1 MNARTIFATVAI
13 ALLSAAILRA
23 ETLEEVN
30 AKLNAI
36 GAEQIDLGG
45 ETKDA
50 RDALDRKL
58 RNGTLD
64 TPEMK
69 EIRRQIEIL
78 RRSLKSAEDELQAA
92 FEAIPEVKSAMDELS
107 TKTSRQ
113 KELQQERARLLK
125 LREQLMKAKDEA
137 PKGEA
142 KGE

>member
-1 MNARTIFATVAI
+1 MNARTISATVAI

-30 AKLNAI
+30 AKLSAI
-36 GAEQIDLGG
+36 GAEQIDLGD

-50 RDALDRKL
+50 REALDRKL
-58 RNGTLD
+58 RKGSLD

-113 KELQQERARLLK
+113 KALQQERARLLK

-137 PKGEA
+137 PKAEA